1 QALRRGGERGVRWSV
16 DSGEIAGSPRHDIR
30 VTVYDGKHHAVGS
43 KEVAFVSAGRKA
55 IIDAFSKAGAI
66 VLEPVVNIE
75 IAAPDKFMGDLT
87 SDLSGKRGQVTGTDN
102 AGGELTTIKGMAP
115 LSELSDYQTR
125 LKSVTGGQGSYSI
138 DFSHYAPVS
147 PRAQAP
153 LVSKPKQPVEEG
165 EQ

>member
-1 QALRRGGERGVRWSV
+1 MVVSSPPALSVPVTCPRLPERSEVR
-16 DSGEIAGSPRHDIR
+16 SPMNL
-30 VTVYDGKHHAVGS
+30 
-43 KEVAFVSAGRKA
+43 
-55 IIDAFSKAGAI
+55 AGAI
-66 VLEPVVNIE
+66 VLEPIVNIE

-138 DFSHYAPVS
+138 DFSHYAPV
-147 PRAQAP
+147 PPHTQAQ
-153 LVSKPKQPVEEG
+153 LISKHKQPVEE